1 MVSSRSLTRAVGR
14 LCWAGKETSR
24 DLVGILN
31 RLLQSETEGLL
42 EASLIRRKVL
52 HGGCHARKNL
62 GRHRRCGYPPVPFQ
76 TVVLET
82 IMHPETHAMLLI

>member
-1 MVSSRSLTRAVGR
+1 MSSRSLTRAVGR

-24 DLVGILN
+24 GLVGILS

-52 HGGCHARKNL
+52 HGGSHARKNL
-62 GRHRRCGYPPVPFQ
+62 GDTEDVGTPQSKQSYLKPLC
-76 TVVLET
+76 TLKL
-82 IMHPETHAMLLI
+82 M